1 MNFLDFFTNTLP
13 AFLFVL
19 GLVVVV
25 HELGH
30 FLAAK
35 AVGIRVEQFSI
46 GYPPR
51 MIGKR
56 IGDTDYCIS
65 WIPLGGYVKMAGMI
79 DESMDNPEKIT
90 GAPDEFMS
98 KKTWQKVLVI
108 TAGVIMNFLLAIVIF
123 TGVTMVEGV
132 PEVKD
137 AIVEAVSPGM
147 PAEAAGLKP
156 GDRIISVDGVTVAD
170 WQGLVA
176 YIHSHPE
183 QEIQLT
189 WQRTPE
195 GTPEGAADG
204 AAPLGMTAA
213 LTPKRD
219 KALVDGEMKE
229 VGLIG
234 ISPRATFRPVGPGE
248 AVAAGVT
255 LTGRNIQ
262 MGVDTIKML
271 FTGQATVKDLGGPIA
286 IAKWSGDSA
295 RGGFTSLILF
305 VAFIS
310 INIGFL
316 NILPI
321 PVLDGGHLVL
331 ILWEGITR
339 RPISTRVKLGI
350 QQVGMVFMLGLM
362 VVIIFNDIGRVGLF
376 DKIKG
381 MF

>member
-1 MNFLDFFTNTLP
+1 MNFLDFFTTTLP

-56 IGDTDYCIS
+56 IGDTDYCLS

-108 TAGVIMNFLLAIVIF
+108 TAGVIMNFILAIVIF

-137 AIVEAVSPGM
+137 AIVEAVSAGM

-156 GDRIISVDGVTVAD
+156 GDRIISVDGVTVTD

-176 YIHSHPE
+176 HIHSHPE

-189 WQRTPE
+189 WLRL
-195 GTPEGAADG
+195 PEGAPEG
-204 AAPLGMTAA
+204 AEPLGMTAS
-213 LTPKRD
+213 LIPKRD
-219 KALVDGEMKE
+219 KTLVAGEIKE

-234 ISPRATFRPVGPGE
+234 ISPRATFRPVGPGA
-248 AVAAGVT
+248 AVVAGVT

-262 MGVDTIKML
+262 LGIDTIRML

-331 ILWEGITR
+331 VLWEGITR

-350 QQVGMVFMLGLM
+350 QQVGMVLMLMLM
-362 VVIIFNDIGRVGLF
+362 VVVIFNDIGRVGLF
-376 DKIKG
+376 DKIRG